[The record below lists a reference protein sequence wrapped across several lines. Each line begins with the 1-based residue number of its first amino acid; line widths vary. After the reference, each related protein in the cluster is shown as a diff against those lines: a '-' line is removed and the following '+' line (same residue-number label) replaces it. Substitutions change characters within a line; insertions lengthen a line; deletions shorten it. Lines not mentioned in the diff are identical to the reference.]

1 MRNKKELLEY
11 YTDKMTGLDEVLQSR
26 KAKVKY
32 IITAEILLFVVA
44 VAVAVV
50 YLCGYVSVAVF
61 IPAFCIALAS
71 FVGVKVFD
79 RQNSVAIDRMEARI
93 DVYRHSHFPHFTLQ
107 TELRFTFQVQQALR
121 LRA

>member
-1 MRNKKELLEY
+1 MSIEKESITTDMRNKKELLEY
-11 YTDKMTGLDEVLQSR
+11 YTDKMTGLDEVLQNR

-79 RQNSVAIDRMEARI
+79 RQNSVAIDGM
-93 DVYRHSHFPHFTLQ
+93 
-107 TELRFTFQVQQALR
+107 
-121 LRA
+121 

>member
-61 IPAFCIALAS
+61 IPAFCIA
-71 FVGVKVFD
+71 
-79 RQNSVAIDRMEARI
+79 
-93 DVYRHSHFPHFTLQ
+93 
-107 TELRFTFQVQQALR
+107 
-121 LRA
+121 

>member
-1 MRNKKELLEY
+1 MSIEKESITTDMRNKKELLEY

-50 YLCGYVSVAVF
+50 YLCSFRLSVS
-61 IPAFCIALAS
+61 
-71 FVGVKVFD
+71 
-79 RQNSVAIDRMEARI
+79 
-93 DVYRHSHFPHFTLQ
+93 HW
-107 TELRFTFQVQQALR
+107 LR
-121 LRA
+121 LWA